1 MKLPRGLIITA
12 STVFFIGACSSAGQ
26 PVVATESSATT
37 AAPAI
42 TRSPQARSRDALVMP
57 DLRGMYWADAD
68 PALATLGWSGVLDKG
83 PSLTNTPYARNQIAV
98 QTPAPGQVIASDAVI
113 TLQFAA

>member
-12 STVFFIGACSSAGQ
+12 STVFFVAACSSAGQ
-26 PVVATESSATT
+26 PVVATDSAATT

-42 TRSPQARSRDALVMP
+42 TRSPQARSREALVMP

-68 PALATLGWSGVLDKG
+68 PALRTLGWTGVLDKG
-83 PSLTNTPYARNQIAV
+83 PNLPNTPYARNQIAV

>member
-1 MKLPRGLIITA
+1 VKLPRGLIITA
-12 STVFFIGACSSAGQ
+12 STVFLIGACSSAGQ